1 MVEVSPLPREGIV
14 EIVKLDNDAIQMQ
27 VLEALTVII
36 YIGKGYTHWVRDP
49 PTGLGTHLPSSYLP
63 TFPYPMRVCRL
74 PKRQSV
80 RRAEVL
86 CKQF

>member
-14 EIVKLDNDAIQMQ
+14 ELVKLDNDAIQMQ

-36 YIGKGYTHWVRDP
+36 YIGKGYAHWVRDM

-63 TFPYPMRVCRL
+63 TFPYPMRVCKL
-74 PKRQSV
+74 PRGQSV

-86 CKQF
+86 VQA